1 MLAVAFGYFENLFRA
16 GDRHKFLEEET
27 RLKSLGN
34 VINMAGYSQFI
45 WEDFADEI
53 YALLRKCM
61 SASSANSEAFLLE
74 HFNNEE
80 IQNQIITYLKVRY
93 TTAQVAHSRTDSS
106 RLSLRLG

>member
-1 MLAVAFGYFENLFRA
+1 
-16 GDRHKFLEEET
+16 LEEET

-53 YALLRKCM
+53 YSLLRKCM

-80 IQNQIITYLKVRY
+80 VQNQIITYLKVRC
-93 TTAQVAHSRTDSS
+93 TVVQVERPRTNST
-106 RLSLRLG
+106 RLSPQLG

>member
-1 MLAVAFGYFENLFRA
+1 
-16 GDRHKFLEEET
+16 
-27 RLKSLGN
+27 
-34 VINMAGYSQFI
+34 MAGYSQFI

-93 TTAQVAHSRTDSS
+93 TTAQVVQERTDSS
-106 RLSLRLG
+106 RPSLRPG

>member
-1 MLAVAFGYFENLFRA
+1 M
-16 GDRHKFLEEET
+16 EEET

-93 TTAQVAHSRTDSS
+93 TKAQVAHLRTDSS

>member
-1 MLAVAFGYFENLFRA
+1 M
-16 GDRHKFLEEET
+16 
-27 RLKSLGN
+27 GN

-61 SASSANSEAFLLE
+61 SADSSNSEAFLLE

-80 IQNQIITYLKVRY
+80 IQNQIITYLKVCDTSFSLDVCILTLVDSY
-93 TTAQVAHSRTDSS
+93 LGLDENSRQ
-106 RLSLRLG
+106 

>member
-1 MLAVAFGYFENLFRA
+1 
-16 GDRHKFLEEET
+16 LEEET

-93 TTAQVAHSRTDSS
+93 TITQEAQSHTDTS
-106 RLSLRLG
+106 RLSPRLG

>member
-1 MLAVAFGYFENLFRA
+1 
-16 GDRHKFLEEET
+16 
-27 RLKSLGN
+27 
-34 VINMAGYSQFI
+34 MAGYSQFI

-93 TTAQVAHSRTDSS
+93 TIIQEVQSHTDTS
-106 RLSLRLG
+106 RLSPRLG